1 MRFSIDFARAL
12 LVLLRKSFP
21 IWAGISLFITV
32 GGFLL
37 TWLENLPIGAGLYF
51 AWITGTTVGYGDL
64 TPTSGPARMVAI
76 VVALFGILFTGFI
89 VALALEAAKLSINV
103 NGSLDEVRQAAERRL
118 TAQPFVRYKDRGQKG
133 EK

>member
-12 LVLLRKSFP
+12 IVLLRKSFP

-37 TWLENLPIGAGLYF
+37 AWLEGLPIGVGLYF
-51 AWITGTTVGYGDL
+51 AWVTGTTVGYGDL
-64 TPTSGPARMVAI
+64 TPTSAPARLVAI

-89 VALALEAAKLSINV
+89 VALALEAAKLSIGV
-103 NGSLDEVRQAAERRL
+103 NGSLDDVRRAAERRL
-118 TAQPFVRYKDRGQKG
+118 TAKPIGRRTDRK
-133 EK
+133 